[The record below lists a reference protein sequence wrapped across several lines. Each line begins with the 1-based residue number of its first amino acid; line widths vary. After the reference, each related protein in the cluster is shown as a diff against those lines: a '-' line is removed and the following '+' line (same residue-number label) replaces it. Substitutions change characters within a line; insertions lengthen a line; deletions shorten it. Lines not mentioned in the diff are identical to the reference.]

1 MARYR
6 TGMSRFSSLRRHA
19 LLACATLAISSFTLG
34 AAESTGLNALQGT
47 WEGRRNG
54 EDGTEQKQVL
64 EIQGDTLKFS
74 LFKSDGELRLFA
86 KGKTKVEKLGNI
98 QILRLT
104 DIQAGVTE
112 SDLQS
117 IDDDRSTPFLISED
131 TLSLANNFDKDRE
144 NQKPRVDVYRLK
156 ARPAADSSSNSKLI
170 GTWKITAKIDDQES
184 QHELQVTEV
193 NGALQG
199 LVKSEGLADKVLKTL
214 RLENDKVTMEI
225 VREIDGNDA
234 LVICTGA
241 LKDGTLSGSFTVKGQ
256 EDSIKG
262 SWSAKR

>member
-1 MARYR
+1 MFQIA
-6 TGMSRFSSLRRHA
+6 SLRRHA
-19 LLACATLAISSFTLG
+19 LLAFASLAITSTPLN
-34 AAESTGLNALQGT
+34 AAESTGLTALQGI
-47 WEGRRNG
+47 WEGKRNT

-64 EIQGDTLKFS
+64 EIQGETLKFS

-117 IDDDRSTPFLISED
+117 IDDDRSTPFQISED
-131 TLSLANNFDKDRE
+131 TLSLASNFDKDRE

-156 ARPAADSSSNSKLI
+156 ARPAADSSNSKLV

-214 RLENDKVTMEI
+214 RLENGKVTMEV
-225 VREIDGNDA
+225 VREIDGSDA
-234 LVICTGA
+234 IVICTA
-241 LKDGTLSGSFTVKGQ
+241 DLKDGALSGTFTIKGQ
-256 EDSIKG
+256 EDKIKG
-262 SWSAKR
+262 TWSAKR